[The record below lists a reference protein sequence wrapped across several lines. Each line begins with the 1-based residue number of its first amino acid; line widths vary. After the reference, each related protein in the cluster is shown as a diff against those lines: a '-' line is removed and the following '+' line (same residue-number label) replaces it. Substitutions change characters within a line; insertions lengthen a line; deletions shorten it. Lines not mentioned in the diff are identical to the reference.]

1 MITEFA
7 AAKINLALHVTGK
20 RDDGYHLL
28 DSAVMFASDA
38 GDALEISFADETS
51 LTVSGPFSQGLET
64 DAGNLVLKA
73 FAALQNRY
81 PDEVRPCAIN
91 LHKALPVASGI
102 GGGSADAAAA
112 LRGISRL
119 NGLSVDQPTLA
130 DLALQLGADVPVCI
144 ASNACRMRGIGE
156 IIDDWPHAPSLHA
169 VLVNPLI
176 GVSTAGIFK
185 HLGLVPGSRADTG
198 IKGGFEGVN
207 TIDASF
213 AWLQT
218 CRNDLE
224 PAACHLEPVISDV
237 LSAVS
242 QLPGC
247 RLSRMSGSGATC
259 FGLFENTDGAAA
271 AAAHLARQH
280 PKWWIATTALA

>member
-38 GDALEISFADETS
+38 GDVLEVSFADATS

-73 FAALQNRY
+73 FTALQSRY
-81 PDEVRPCAIN
+81 PDQVQPCAMN

-112 LRGISRL
+112 LRAIVRL
-119 NGLSVDQPTLA
+119 NGLAVDAPMLA
-130 DLALQLGADVPVCI
+130 GLALQLGADVPVCL
-144 ASNACRMRGIGE
+144 ASKACRMRGIGE
-156 IIDDWPHAPSLHA
+156 IIDDWPHAPSLRA

-176 GVSTAGIFK
+176 GVSTAGIFR
-185 HLGLVPGSRADTG
+185 HLGLAPGSTA
-198 IKGGFEGVN
+198 N
-207 TIDASF
+207 TDIPDRFGEAGDS
-213 AWLQT
+213 AATLGWLAN

-224 PAACHLEPVISDV
+224 PAACHLEPVICDV
-237 LSAVS
+237 LGALR
-242 QLPGC
+242 QLSGC

-259 FGLFENTDGAAA
+259 FGLFEDADSAVAAA
-271 AAAHLARQH
+271 AQLTRQH
-280 PKWWIATTALA
+280 GEWWVVATALA

>member
-28 DSAVMFASDA
+28 DSAVMFAADA
-38 GDALEISFADETS
+38 GDVLDLSLADDTS

-64 DAGNLVLKA
+64 DAENLVLKA
-73 FAALQNRY
+73 FAALRNRY
-81 PDEVRPCAIN
+81 PDEVRPCAMN

-112 LRGISRL
+112 LRGIVRL
-119 NGLSVDQPTLA
+119 NGLSVDAPVLA
-130 DLALQLGADVPVCI
+130 DIALQLGADVPVCI
-144 ASNACRMRGIGE
+144 ASRACRMRGIGQV
-156 IIDDWPHAPSLHA
+156 IDDWRHPPSLHA
-169 VLVNPLI
+169 VLVNPLV

-185 HLGLVPGSRADTG
+185 HLGLAPGSPANSG
-198 IKGGFEGVN
+198 IEGGFEQAGNVH
-207 TIDASF
+207 AAL

-224 PAACHLEPVISDV
+224 PPACHLEPVISDV

-242 QLPGC
+242 ELPGC

-259 FGLFENTDGAAA
+259 FGVFGNAEDAAA
-271 AAAHLARQH
+271 AAAHLARQQSE
-280 PKWWIATTALA
+280 WWIAATELV

>member
-38 GDALEISFADETS
+38 GDVLEVSFADETS

-73 FAALQNRY
+73 FTALQSRY
-81 PDEVRPCAIN
+81 PDEVQPCAMN
-91 LHKALPVASGI
+91 LRKALPVASGI

-112 LRGISRL
+112 VRAIVRL
-119 NGLSVDQPTLA
+119 NGLAVDASTLA
-130 DLALQLGADVPVCI
+130 GLALQLGADVPVCI
-144 ASNACRMRGIGE
+144 ASKACRMRGIGE

-169 VLVNPLI
+169 VLVNPLV
-176 GVSTAGIFK
+176 GVSTAGIFH
-185 HLGLVPGSRADTG
+185 HLGLAPGSTA
-198 IKGGFEGVN
+198 N
-207 TIDASF
+207 TDIPDRFGEARDS
-213 AWLQT
+213 AAVLDWLAN

-224 PAACHLEPVISDV
+224 PAACHLEPVICDV
-237 LSAVS
+237 LGALS
-242 QLPGC
+242 QLSGC

-259 FGLFENTDGAAA
+259 FGLFENADGAANA
-271 AAAHLARQH
+271 AAELTRQH
-280 PKWWIATTALA
+280 REWWVVATALA

>member
-38 GDALEISFADETS
+38 GDVLEVSFADATS

-73 FAALQNRY
+73 FTALQSRY
-81 PDEVRPCAIN
+81 PDQVQPCAMN

-112 LRGISRL
+112 LRAIVRL
-119 NGLSVDQPTLA
+119 NGLAVDAPMLA
-130 DLALQLGADVPVCI
+130 GLALQLGADVPVCL
-144 ASNACRMRGIGE
+144 ASKACRMRGIGE
-156 IIDDWPHAPSLHA
+156 IIDDWPHAPPLHA
-169 VLVNPLI
+169 VLVNPLT
-176 GVSTAGIFK
+176 GVSTAGIFR
-185 HLGLVPGSRADTG
+185 HLGLAPGSTA
-198 IKGGFEGVN
+198 N
-207 TIDASF
+207 TDIPDRFGEAGDS
-213 AWLQT
+213 AATLGWLAN

-224 PAACHLEPVISDV
+224 PAACHLEPVICDV
-237 LSAVS
+237 LGALR
-242 QLPGC
+242 QLSGC

-259 FGLFENTDGAAA
+259 FGLFEDADSAVAAA
-271 AAAHLARQH
+271 AQLTRQH
-280 PKWWIATTALA
+280 GEWWVVATALA

>member
-38 GDALEISFADETS
+38 GDMLEVAFADETS

-73 FAALQNRY
+73 FAALQSRY
-81 PDEVRPCAIN
+81 PDAVRPCAIN
-91 LHKALPVASGI
+91 LNKALPVASGI

-112 LRGISRL
+112 LRAIVRL
-119 NGLSVDQPTLA
+119 NGLAVDAPTLA
-130 DLALQLGADVPVCI
+130 GLALQLGADVPVCI
-144 ASNACRMRGIGE
+144 ASRACRMRGIGE
-156 IIDDWPHAPSLHA
+156 IIDDWPHAPPLHA
-169 VLVNPLI
+169 VLVNPLV
-176 GVSTAGIFK
+176 GVSTAGIFR
-185 HLGLVPGSRADTG
+185 HLGLAPGSTANAGIADRFG
-198 IKGGFEGVN
+198 EARDSAAALG
-207 TIDASF
+207 
-213 AWLQT
+213 WLAN

-237 LSAVS
+237 LGAVD

-259 FGLFENTDGAAA
+259 FGLFIDAGSASAAA
-271 AAAHLARQH
+271 RTLAEQN
-280 PKWWIATTALA
+280 PKWWVMVTALV

>member
-38 GDALEISFADETS
+38 GDVLEVSFADETS

-73 FAALQNRY
+73 FTALQSRY
-81 PDEVRPCAIN
+81 PDEVQPCAMN

-112 LRGISRL
+112 LRAIVRL
-119 NGLSVDQPTLA
+119 NGLAVDAPVLA
-130 DLALQLGADVPVCI
+130 GLALQLGADVPVCI
-144 ASNACRMRGIGE
+144 ASKACRMRGIGE
-156 IIDDWPHAPSLHA
+156 VIDDWPHAPSLYA
-169 VLVNPLI
+169 VLVNPLV
-176 GVSTAGIFK
+176 GVSTADIFR
-185 HLGLVPGSRADTG
+185 HLGLAPGITANTG
-198 IKGGFEGVN
+198 IPDRFG
-207 TIDASF
+207 DAGDS
-213 AWLQT
+213 AATLGWLAN

-224 PAACHLEPVISDV
+224 PAACHLEPVICDV
-237 LSAVS
+237 LDALR
-242 QLPGC
+242 QLSGC

-259 FGLFENTDGAAA
+259 FGLFEDADGAATA
-271 AAAHLARQH
+271 AAELARQH
-280 PKWWIATTALA
+280 PKWWVVATALG

>member
-20 RDDGYHLL
+20 REDGYHLL

-38 GDALEISFADETS
+38 GDMLQVSFADETS

-73 FAALQNRY
+73 FAALHSRY
-81 PDEVRPCAIN
+81 PDEVRPCSIN
-91 LHKALPVASGI
+91 LYKALPVASGI

-112 LRGISRL
+112 LRAIVRL
-119 NGLSVDQPTLA
+119 NGLSVDAATLA
-130 DLALQLGADVPVCI
+130 GLALQLGADVPVCI
-144 ASNACRMRGIGE
+144 ASKACRMRGIGE
-156 IIDDWPHAPSLHA
+156 IIDDWPNAPSLHA

-185 HLGLVPGSRADTG
+185 HLGLVPGSLADTG
-198 IKGGFEGVN
+198 IEGGFDGADDA
-207 TIDASF
+207 DASF

-224 PAACHLEPVISDV
+224 PAACHLEPVISAV
-237 LSAVS
+237 LGAVR

-259 FGLFENTDGAAA
+259 FGLFESAEGAATA
-271 AAAHLARQH
+271 AAELARQR
-280 PKWWIATTALA
+280 PKCWVAATALV

>member
-20 RDDGYHLL
+20 REDGYHLL

-38 GDALEISFADETS
+38 GDVLEVSFADQTS

-64 DAGNLVLKA
+64 DAENLVLKA

-81 PDEVRPCAIN
+81 PHEVRPCAIN
-91 LHKALPVASGI
+91 LYKALPVASGI

-112 LRGISRL
+112 LRAILRL
-119 NGLSVDQPTLA
+119 NSLAVDAPTLA
-130 DLALQLGADVPVCI
+130 ELALQLGADVPVCI
-144 ASNACRMRGIGE
+144 TSNACRMRGIGE
-156 IIDDWPHAPSLHA
+156 IIDDWPLAPSLHA

-198 IKGGFEGVN
+198 IKGGFDGVN
-207 TIDASF
+207 NTDASLG
-213 AWLQT
+213 WLKT

-237 LSAVS
+237 LRAVG

-259 FGLFENTDGAAA
+259 FGLFENADGAATA
-271 AAAHLARQH
+271 AAELARQH
-280 PKWWIATTALA
+280 RTWWVVATALV